1 MSIAT
6 LDELF
11 EWMED
16 FDDESR
22 LPDDRQAQLEEAVV
36 EFNERHNTTY
46 KRTQSF
52 YQYESWRRKKNQAD
66 Y

>member
-6 LDELF
+6 IEELF

-16 FDDESR
+16 FDNEELLD
-22 LPDDRQAQLEEAVV
+22 DDRQAQLENAVV
-36 EFNERHNTTY
+36 EFNEEHNTTY

-52 YQYESWRRKKNQAD
+52 YQYESWKRHRPLTD
-66 Y
+66 

>member
-6 LDELF
+6 IDELF

-16 FDDESR
+16 FDNADL

-36 EFNERHNTTY
+36 EFNEKHNTTY

-52 YQYESWRRKKNQAD
+52 NQYESWQRTRYNEQ
-66 Y
+66 

>member
-6 LDELF
+6 IEELF

-16 FDDESR
+16 FDNEDL

-36 EFNERHNTTY
+36 DFNERHNTTY

-52 YQYESWRRKKNQAD
+52 NQYESWKRKKQWAD
-66 Y
+66 